1 MSVLFS
7 YKFDAT
13 KADLINKE
21 GTLDDIVAFVH
32 VYDSNGNLIASEE
45 DKENK
50 DQTITLYTEKTDIS
64 VEKVWDDNNN
74 EDLIRPENVVIQ
86 LYKGTGANKV
96 KVGNTVV
103 LSENNNWKYTWKD
116 LKTQEGGKTIQYSV
130 DEVSVPDGYT
140 KTIESNGFYSFVVKN
155 YHKPDT
161 TEVKVTKIWEDN
173 NDKYQIRPK
182 NIQVQLYKG
191 TGDNRKAVGD
201 PVTLDSSMNW
211 EYTWSNLDKK
221 EDNGEDISYSVDEIK
236 VPAGYTKKVSKDSDS
251 VITSYTIKNSKTGG
265 PKTGDAFK
273 MIPVFI
279 LMGMS
284 LAAIIVILIK
294 RRKK

>member
-1 MSVLFS
+1 
-7 YKFDAT
+7 
-13 KADLINKE
+13 
-21 GTLDDIVAFVH
+21 
-32 VYDSNGNLIASEE
+32 
-45 DKENK
+45 
-50 DQTITLYTEKTDIS
+50 
-64 VEKVWDDNNN
+64 
-74 EDLIRPENVVIQ
+74 
-86 LYKGTGANKV
+86 
-96 KVGNTVV
+96 
-103 LSENNNWKYTWKD
+103 
-116 LKTQEGGKTIQYSV
+116 
-130 DEVSVPDGYT
+130 
-140 KTIESNGFYSFVVKN
+140 
-155 YHKPDT
+155 
-161 TEVKVTKIWEDN
+161 
-173 NDKYQIRPK
+173 
-182 NIQVQLYKG
+182 
-191 TGDNRKAVGD
+191 
-201 PVTLDSSMNW
+201 MNW